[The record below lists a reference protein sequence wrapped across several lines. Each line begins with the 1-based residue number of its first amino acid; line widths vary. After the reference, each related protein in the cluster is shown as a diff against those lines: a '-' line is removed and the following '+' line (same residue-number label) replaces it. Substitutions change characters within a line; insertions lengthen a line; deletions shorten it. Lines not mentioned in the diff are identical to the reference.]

1 MASQDDSRHPAE
13 PDFDAVADAARLI
26 APLPRWRLSVSSR
39 RPARCS
45 SGQARRRSAAIS
57 TATAASANSASIAP

>member
-26 APLPRWRLSVSSR
+26 APQATVTPLLESPMLNARLGGRLLVKAEPLQRTGSF
-39 RPARCS
+39 
-45 SGQARRRSAAIS
+45 
-57 TATAASANSASIAP
+57 